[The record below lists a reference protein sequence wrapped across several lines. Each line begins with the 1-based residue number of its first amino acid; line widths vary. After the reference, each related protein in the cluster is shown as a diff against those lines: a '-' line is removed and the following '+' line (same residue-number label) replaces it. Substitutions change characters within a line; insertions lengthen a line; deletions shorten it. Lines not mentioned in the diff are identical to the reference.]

1 MERHIPMAGATER
14 EALQYFL
21 DVNRDAL
28 VWKLHGLTEEQA
40 RWSPVP
46 SGTSLLGLV
55 KHAAWVE
62 YDWFQLSF
70 GRPIPEDETTELDR
84 YGWEPLPEDTIES
97 VLGLYAEARAASDA
111 AVDELGLDAVGRDEP
126 EPDPVDM
133 RWIMGHMIEET
144 ARHAGHADIIRE
156 LLDGTTGYYPP
167 DPA

>member
-1 MERHIPMAGATER
+1 MVTGAVGHEPPR
-14 EALQYFL
+14 PGEARG
-21 DVNRDAL
+21 VGGVRL
-28 VWKLHGLTEEQA
+28 V
-40 RWSPVP
+40 PVVVR
-46 SGTSLLGLV
+46 ST
-55 KHAAWVE
+55 H
-62 YDWFQLSF
+62 
-70 GRPIPEDETTELDR
+70 PEDETTELDR

-97 VLGLYAEARAASDA
+97 VLALYSAARAASDE

-167 DPA
+167 DPT